1 MGGGEGR
8 ERKGRGGDGCCH
20 LRPKTPAPMMRIEV
34 GVEVGGMGGMGVAII
49 RVKEVMDEG
58 GGGEREEERIAL

>member
-1 MGGGEGR
+1 MWVVRRREGR
-8 ERKGRGGDGCCH
+8 GRDGCCH

-34 GVEVGGMGGMGVAII
+34 GGVEVGGMGGVGVAIL

-58 GGGEREEERIAL
+58 GGGEREEERIGL

>member
-1 MGGGEGR
+1 
-8 ERKGRGGDGCCH
+8 
-20 LRPKTPAPMMRIEV
+20 MMRIEV